1 MLNLTLKARNIP
13 YTMRLL
19 SLFLLFWVS
28 SSTLFGQTLQQKLKT
43 APLDSQFVYL
53 NLQSRNQDKDF
64 KIIRKTNLDIIRQNV
79 KDSLS
84 IYKKQISGLKGD
96 ASSTE
101 GSLQTLQDSVTNLSA
116 ALQTEQQKTDSI
128 SFLGIQFSKSSYH
141 TMVWVIII
149 VLAIALFGILAA
161 FRKAKVDT
169 EESKNTV
176 DELQEELQTLRKKSM
191 EREQLLKRQLLD
203 EQLKRN
209 S

>member
-1 MLNLTLKARNIP
+1 
-13 YTMRLL
+13 MRLL

-28 SSTLFGQTLQQKLKT
+28 SSTLFGQTLQQKLKM

>member
-1 MLNLTLKARNIP
+1 
-13 YTMRLL
+13 
-19 SLFLLFWVS
+19 
-28 SSTLFGQTLQQKLKT
+28 
-43 APLDSQFVYL
+43 VYL

-84 IYKKQISGLKGD
+84 TYKKQISELKGD
-96 ASSTE
+96 ASSSA
-101 GSLQTLQDSVTNLSA
+101 GSITGLQDSVKNLSS
-116 ALQTEQQKTDSI
+116 ALEQEQQKTDSI

-141 TMVWVIII
+141 MMVWIII
-149 VLAIALFGILAA
+149 VVLAVALFAILAA

-169 EESKNTV
+169 DESKHTV
-176 DELQEELQTLRKKSM
+176 DELQEELQSLRKKSM
-191 EREQLLKRQLLD
+191 EREQQLKRQLLD